1 MMKMLTNKGKQIAME
16 MNTSFER
23 TKRMK
28 GKSVKWTEVFETETD
43 IVEAL
48 KQIPYD
54 VNMMY
59 VSFPCTYRGYEYIHS
74 FARTVQ
80 NGNSLS
86 EAQMKQ
92 AKRIATQIKVA
103 YEIRNEWRE
112 Q

>member
-1 MMKMLTNKGKQIAME
+1 MKMLTNKGKQIAME

-23 TKRMK
+23 TKLMK

-74 FARTVQ
+74 FARIVQ
-80 NGNSLS
+80 NGNELS

-103 YEIRNEWRE
+103 YEIRNEWRNK